1 VTFLELSRTGDGN
14 NDRGY
19 SCPEFDAMLDR
30 AADEPDP
37 ARRMAILQD
46 AERLLMER
54 DLPILPL
61 SHLVTMYMYDPCR
74 VRGITR
80 DASLD
85 QRFQNIRL
93 VKPVSP

>member
-30 AADEPDP
+30 AADEADP

-85 QRFQNIRL
+85 QRFQNMRL